1 MKQIIEW
8 AFPVQFKN
16 QIKMHIFSLLKL
28 YLCILAQI
36 IVLKIVLISKL
47 LWQMNNK
54 N

>member
-16 QIKMHIFSLLKL
+16 QIKMHIFLLKL
-28 YLCILAQI
+28 YLRIFSTYYCFENR
-36 IVLKIVLISKL
+36 LISKL

>member
-28 YLCILAQI
+28 YLRIFSTDYCFENRFNI
-36 IVLKIVLISKL
+36 
-47 LWQMNNK
+47 
-54 N
+54 